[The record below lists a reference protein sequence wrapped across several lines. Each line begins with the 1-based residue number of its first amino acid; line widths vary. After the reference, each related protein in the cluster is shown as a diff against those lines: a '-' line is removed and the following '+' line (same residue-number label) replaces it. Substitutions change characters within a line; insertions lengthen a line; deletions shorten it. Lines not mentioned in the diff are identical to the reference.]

1 MIRKTKNSL
10 IACCVLLMLVGCT
23 TQPGNQKSEDRTVK
37 LVYTDW
43 SEAVAI
49 TNLAKILL
57 EEQMDIEV
65 EAKLTDVE
73 EAYAEV
79 ASGKSD
85 VFADAWLPE
94 THRNYLE
101 TYTGKI
107 EMLSII
113 YPHARTGLVVPDYSQ
128 YQSINDLN
136 GSSVSIIGIDSG
148 AGIMA
153 QARHAIEQY
162 ELEGVELKDLS
173 EQEMT
178 DQFSESFKR
187 REEIIITGWEPHWL
201 FDRFEVRFLNDPR
214 SVFGIQENIYAIGT
228 SGLEERLPHVV
239 RFFERMQLS
248 EQQINSLIYYMNSEA
263 DPEDGVREWMHKN
276 EYIVN
281 QWVKDLKPER
291 KKIM

>member
-1 MIRKTKNSL
+1 MIRKTRNSL
-10 IACCVLLMLVGCT
+10 IACCLLLMLATCT
-23 TQPGNQKSEDRTVK
+23 SQPHDTMNEGRRVK

-43 SEAVAI
+43 SEAVAL
-49 TNLAKILL
+49 TNLAKVLL
-57 EEQMDIEV
+57 EEQMGFEV

-73 EAYAEV
+73 AAYAEV

-94 THRNYLE
+94 THQNYLDSH
-101 TYTGKI
+101 TGKI
-107 EMLSII
+107 EKLGII
-113 YPHARTGLVVPDYSQ
+113 YPHARTGMVVPEYSQ
-128 YQSINDLN
+128 YHSINDLQ
-136 GSSVSIIGIDSG
+136 SSEVTIVGIDAG

-153 QARHAIEQY
+153 QASQA
-162 ELEGVELKDLS
+162 LKVYQLDAVQLKNLS

-178 DQFSESFKR
+178 DQFSEAFKR
-187 REEIIITGWEPHWL
+187 REEIVITGWEPHWL
-201 FDRFEVRFLNDPR
+201 FDRFDVRFLDDPQA
-214 SVFGIQENIYAIGT
+214 VFGMQENIYTIGT
-228 SGLEERLPHVV
+228 AGLEEHLPYVV

-248 EQQINSLIYYMNSEA
+248 EQQFNSLIYYMHSEA

-281 QWVKDLKPER
+281 QWVKNLKPER